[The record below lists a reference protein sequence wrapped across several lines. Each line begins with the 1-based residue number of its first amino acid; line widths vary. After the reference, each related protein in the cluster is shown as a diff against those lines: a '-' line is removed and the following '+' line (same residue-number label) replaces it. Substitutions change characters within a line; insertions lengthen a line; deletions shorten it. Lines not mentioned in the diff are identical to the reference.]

1 VYPFERFS
9 DDAKK
14 VLVFCQTEAERAG
27 HSYIGT
33 EHMLL
38 ALLEVDSEARS
49 RLLGLGVDEQAA
61 RTTIGRVIGSSQR
74 PVARQIV
81 PTNRVKKVIEL
92 SIAQADREG
101 APHVTPRHL
110 LIGVVAEGE
119 GIAAHVLGDLGVTP
133 EAVLGDAEPPEDA

>member
-49 RLLGLGVDEQAA
+49 LLLRLGVDEQAA
-61 RTTIGRVIGSSQR
+61 RTTIARVLGPGQR

-81 PTNRVKKVIEL
+81 PTNRVKKAIEL
-92 SIAQADREG
+92 SIAQADRERV
-101 APHVTPRHL
+101 PHVTPRHL
-110 LIGVVAEGE
+110 LVGVVAEGE
-119 GIAAHVLGDLGVTP
+119 GIAAHVLGDLGVTR
-133 EAVLGDAEPPEDA
+133 EAIVGDAEPQEDV